1 MLGNNKFIVWN
12 QSYSFFLS
20 AFDNIG
26 LGFNTTIQRKIGHKN
41 DVWLNYFGNSYNIR
55 GWDLPDKN
63 QSFDNYRFG
72 HEFLFSS
79 FELRKLFLNN
89 NGARFG
95 FKKGICIVA
104 FTDIGAI
111 NKNWKSISRNSML
124 GGAGFGI
131 RLPIPILQSVR
142 IDLGWGFKN
151 KKFNKT
157 PTFHFAV
164 QQKF

>member
-1 MLGNNKFIVWN
+1 MNW
-12 QSYSFFLS
+12 S
-20 AFDNIG
+20 
-26 LGFNTTIQRKIGHKN
+26 
-41 DVWLNYFGNSYNIR
+41 
-55 GWDLPDKN
+55 
-63 QSFDNYRFG
+63 
-72 HEFLFSS
+72 
-79 FELRKLFLNN
+79 
-89 NGARFG
+89 
-95 FKKGICIVA
+95 
-104 FTDIGAI
+104 I

>member
-1 MLGNNKFIVWN
+1 MLGNNTFIVWN
-12 QSYSFFLS
+12 QSYSFFLP
-20 AFDNIG
+20 AFNNTV

-55 GWDLPDKN
+55 GWDLPDKI
-63 QSFDNYRFG
+63 DNYRFG

-79 FELRKLFLNN
+79 FELRKLFFNK
-89 NGARFG
+89 NGDRFS

-111 NKNWKSISRNSML
+111 NKNWESISRNSIF
-124 GGAGFGI
+124 GGTGFGI

-151 KKFNKT
+151 KEFNKKFNL
-157 PTFHFAV
+157 HFAV